1 MKSSLSNMLSSLL
14 AQERIAHLR
23 SRFSLVETRANR
35 FMIAVILFF
44 LPFLAPLYHDVFRA
58 YITTPDMDLAV
69 ATVVLNFNSGL
80 SQPHYDHTG
89 YVNFLLLSW
98 WIKLGGILGLISATD
113 WKAVLASTDPEQAYA
128 QVVIAGRFYSM
139 LVAGIFSVV
148 FYACLRTL
156 TENRFTAL
164 LGGLL
169 FAVSYGLARQSLIL
183 RPEMLSALFVITAF
197 LYLLRAS
204 QKTAVI
210 GSATPDMAAAGAAV
224 MLAMMTKLQVIFSLL
239 LLPIIIILF
248 GRNAAQDI
256 RSEKF
261 PVLNS
266 ETAVYVI
273 ATVMFLS
280 PALLFLLVYLRSY
293 ETWPGPY
300 DRWSGFYQV
309 FVALYVVSASI
320 VYWRYYGLSRRAWG
334 YGLAAFLCGITAMIY
349 LNFLHFLDFNF
360 VALVNFVDW
369 MKHYAASSISHN
381 ADASFSDILR
391 VIANSAAGLFDQPSF
406 REALAA
412 SQPEEFARRNLLRGL
427 IDRRFSWGALQQ
439 QPVLGL
445 QWLVIIGLAYLFHRR
460 QWLNGIQ
467 VAALLAVSLA
477 QEVGFLLRHTSPD
490 YQIYLEPWTIMAF
503 TLLIARIL
511 KTQPS
516 RLLNRTA
523 LSVVIAG
530 FVLASFYA
538 NVERTN
544 VLSAQGGNNV
554 CPFTQGTPIY
564 AIAKKYCDPDIQ
576 IKYQIIP

>member
-14 AQERIAHLR
+14 AQVCSARLP

-35 FMIAVILFF
+35 FTIAAILFC
-44 LPFLAPLYHDVFRA
+44 LPFFAPLYHDIFRA

-98 WIKLGGILGLISATD
+98 WIKIAGIFGLISATD

-128 QVVIAGRFYSM
+128 QVVVAGRFYSM

-156 TENRFTAL
+156 TECRFTAL

-210 GSATPDMAAAGAAV
+210 GSATPAMATAGAAV

-239 LLPIIIILF
+239 LLPVIIMLF
-248 GRNAAQDI
+248 GRNAAQDM

-266 ETAVYVI
+266 ETAAYVI

-293 ETWPGPY
+293 EAWPGPY
-300 DRWSGFYQV
+300 DRWSGFYQI
-309 FVALYVVSASI
+309 FVALYVVSASV

-334 YGLAAFLCGITAMIY
+334 YGLAAFLCGMASMVY

-369 MKHYAASSISHN
+369 MKHYAATSISRN
-381 ADASFSDILR
+381 ADASFLDVLNII
-391 VIANSAAGLFDQPSF
+391 VNAIDGLFDQPSF
-406 REALAA
+406 RETL
-412 SQPEEFARRNLLRGL
+412 QPEEMARRGHMREL
-427 IDRRFSWGALQQ
+427 IDQRFSWDALQL

-445 QWLVIIGLAYLFHRR
+445 QWLIVIGLVYLFYQR
-460 QWLNGIQ
+460 QWLSGIQ
-467 VAALLAVSLA
+467 VSTLLTVSLA
-477 QEVGFLLRHTSPD
+477 QEMGFLIRSPSPN

-503 TLLIARIL
+503 TLLMTRIL

-516 RLLNRTA
+516 QLLNRA
-523 LSVVIAG
+523 ILSVVTAG

-538 NVERTN
+538 NMDRVI
-544 VLSAQGGNNV
+544 VPSAPDGNNV

-576 IKYQIIP
+576 IKYLIAP